1 MAGPVSVAKRA
12 GWRWG
17 SARAST
23 IAQPKESVRWAIV
36 IAGSKSSG
44 RRSCGSKRVP
54 AADEHDIELRLGRTA
69 LDINASLRE
78 VALDDG
84 EQLRDDLTSVTTELE
99 REGVHAFWDSYRDLL
114 DCIETKLQATVD
126 HAARLAERR

>member
-1 MAGPVSVAKRA
+1 M
-12 GWRWG
+12 
-17 SARAST
+17 
-23 IAQPKESVRWAIV
+23 
-36 IAGSKSSG
+36 
-44 RRSCGSKRVP
+44 
-54 AADEHDIELRLGRTA
+54 D
-69 LDINASLRE
+69 ASLRE